1 VAGAL
6 SANPDVRSSMDG
18 DFKRGRLAQTGVHHH
33 QNNGNP
39 NSDAAVP
46 HHLDNYIQKHKKLL
60 KNL

>member
-1 VAGAL
+1 
-6 SANPDVRSSMDG
+6 MDG